1 MGIPLKNPN
10 VLYYNIRLYI
20 YDLLQESKQNNQMKV
35 MMKYQRMKRK
45 NKKNFTYVVR
55 VHSDSIDYIKML
67 LLALITV
74 SLCAVEDTKEIMQD
88 WDKYMRGFLPD
99 DMISFSIEKGGEE
112 IFIESVKNPP
122 TNIRGTFFIPIY
134 TMDTIDFKVLDPSG
148 SMIYAKMMKKEAVFS
163 FNATDKG
170 DY

>member
-1 MGIPLKNPN
+1 
-10 VLYYNIRLYI
+10 
-20 YDLLQESKQNNQMKV
+20 
-35 MMKYQRMKRK
+35 
-45 NKKNFTYVVR
+45 
-55 VHSDSIDYIKML
+55 
-67 LLALITV
+67 
-74 SLCAVEDTKEIMQD
+74 
-88 WDKYMRGFLPD
+88 MRGFLPD